1 MTLLYHLG
9 LTGLLMR
16 GVKVWGTPLNPKNF
30 RSKLPGSGSNKSAE
44 SPPRC
49 SGASRSS
56 TTWGKVPRH
65 LGGAVARG
73 VKWALSV
80 VITSLLGGALFPVFL
95 LMSTG
100 KNREPLCKAY
110 PDADFLYTIGCAVGE
125 NQWRFAT
132 FVVAGLVIGAVV
144 GHKTYRGQ

>member
-1 MTLLYHLG
+1 MGNSTELEKLQVETARLRLEQERRKLAQMQRRQQVVDDLG
-9 LTGLLMR
+9 Q
-16 GVKVWGTPLNPKNF
+16 
-30 RSKLPGSGSNKSAE
+30 
-44 SPPRC
+44 
-49 SGASRSS
+49 GAAA
-56 TTWGKVPRH
+56 V
-65 LGGAVARG
+65 GGAVARG

-95 LMSTG
+95 LMSMG